1 MFKVDRECV
10 SPYVLTFENSFPSE
24 FILKAVDDLK
34 SVTDRHYGS
43 LNLHMVSMEKVTSN
57 GEVDIYEALFDSVE
71 KTIRVSVIFF
81 YDDSFRV
88 KKIASG
94 TITM

>member
-1 MFKVDRECV
+1 M
-10 SPYVLTFENSFPSE
+10 LTFENSFPSE

-34 SVTDRHYGS
+34 SVTDRHYES
-43 LNLHMVSMEKVTSN
+43 LNLHMVSLEKTTTNV
-57 GEVDIYEALFDSVE
+57 EIDFYEALFDSVD

-88 KKIASG
+88 KSISSG